1 MTFTPQ
7 NKLEELLMK
16 AATEPAH
23 RPEFFTELMDATVY
37 ILGSSD
43 ETEEPGAT
51 TLPVGSH
58 VNIQHWEKPDGS
70 TAIPFFSSLDA
81 LQMAI
86 SSEASFLA
94 LPTRSLFELTRGES
108 LFLNPKLPYGKE
120 FLPQEVEHMLSGEGN
135 GFVQRRVLEEQVQ
148 VHISQPEPSPDQMID
163 SLTQLFAKHRQV
175 RRAWVAQI
183 QEGNAAPNL
192 LIGIEFEM
200 LDEAV
205 IQAAGTV
212 ASDTITDEQ
221 PIDICIVD
229 KDEKGGVSHYFLHHI
244 TPFYE
249 RKWGSFLREFKQ
261 TGKA

>member
-1 MTFTPQ
+1 MTFTPH
-7 NKLEELLMK
+7 NTLEDVLMK

-23 RPEFFTELMDATVY
+23 RPEFFTVLMDATVY

-43 ETEEPGAT
+43 ETEAQGT
-51 TLPVGSH
+51 STLPVGSH

-70 TAIPFFSSLDA
+70 TAIPFFSSLEA

-86 SSEASFLA
+86 TEEASFLA
-94 LPTRSLFELTRGES
+94 LPAQSLFELTRGET

-135 GFVQRRVLEEQVQ
+135 GFVQRRVIDEPVQ
-148 VHISQPEPSPDQMID
+148 VHMSQPEPSPDQLID
-163 SLTQLFAKHRQV
+163 SLTQLFTKHREV

-183 QEGNAAPNL
+183 QEGEAEPNL
-192 LIGIEFEM
+192 LIGLEFEV
-200 LDEAV
+200 LDEKI

-212 ASDTITDEQ
+212 ASDTVVGDQ
-221 PIDICIVD
+221 PVDICIVD

-244 TPFYE
+244 PPFYE